1 MHRVEK
7 EGGHLLEKKYFK
19 SQLSL
24 LHNPPPRE
32 LHQYGI
38 VEHREATYHLGGSE
52 S

>member
-24 LHNPPPRE
+24 LHNPPPP
-32 LHQYGI
+32 LTTSVWHSG
-38 VEHREATYHLGGSE
+38 APGSHIPPRWE
-52 S
+52 